1 VAFPLL
7 AELLLGVG
15 VGLAATLLASR
26 VSDTSAAALGL
37 TGHLTTLLFILFR
50 VIGAGVSVVVAQGL
64 GGTTDAGPASRAA
77 QAVARASLGASTW
90 AGLLIALAT
99 VLCAQPLLRLMNA
112 PADVFALALP
122 LLFWLAPAMLL
133 DAWNAAL
140 ASVTRAHLHGQ
151 AALRVIVIVHA
162 VHLGGAALL
171 MLGTPAL
178 PGTALQVPALGLT
191 GFAIALL
198 VSRVLG
204 VALHLWV
211 WRSTLDLRPSW
222 RDWWALPWKGGPAD
236 AAFASANGPPGQADK
251 AQPAARMSIRARG
264 ATQDAGP
271 AGQFPEGCGQKGH
284 PLRCACSAGAQPASA
299 SRLVD
304 APFDPQRISQKQ
316 RRQAL
321 VGVLRIGIPAAAENV
336 LYRVCFMVSVAV
348 AGQLGAQG
356 LAAQAYVL
364 QINYLTLMAGLSIGL
379 AAEIVVGHLA
389 GAGRLHVADRLVRRA
404 LARALLLS
412 ALIAGSAALLAPWL
426 IRLFTQD
433 EAIIALAVKLLAI
446 SVLLEL
452 GRSFNL
458 VVINALRGVGDVKFP
473 FAAGAA
479 SMLIVLAGASWWL
492 GAGPTAGAGG
502 LLQPLGWG
510 LVGVWLAYAADEW
523 VRGLIMWARWRSR
536 AWVPLAHAAR
546 RRARRAAQPD

>member
-1 VAFPLL
+1 MAYPLL
-7 AELLLGVG
+7 GELLLGVG
-15 VGLAATLLASR
+15 VGLVATLLASR

-64 GGTTDAGPASRAA
+64 GSAADGGNRSTAAHSSAA

-99 VLCAQPLLRLMNA
+99 AVFAQPLLRLMNA
-112 PADVFALALP
+112 PDAVFALAFP
-122 LLFWLAPAMLL
+122 LLLWLAPAMLL

-151 AALRVIVIVHA
+151 AALRVIVIVNA
-162 VHLGGAALL
+162 AHLGLAALL
-171 MLGTPAL
+171 MLGTPPL
-178 PGTALQVPALGLT
+178 PGTGLALPALGLT
-191 GFAIALL
+191 GFAIAML

-211 WRSTLDLRPSW
+211 WRSTLDLVPRWS
-222 RDWWALPWKGGPAD
+222 DWWTLPWKKLD
-236 AAFASANGPPGQADK
+236 
-251 AQPAARMSIRARG
+251 
-264 ATQDAGP
+264 
-271 AGQFPEGCGQKGH
+271 
-284 PLRCACSAGAQPASA
+284 
-299 SRLVD
+299 
-304 APFDPQRISQKQ
+304 
-316 RRQAL
+316 
-321 VGVLRIGIPAAAENV
+321 GVLRIGIPAAAENV

-412 ALIAGSAALLAPWL
+412 GLVAGTAALLASWL
-426 IRLFTQD
+426 MRLFTQD

-473 FAAGAA
+473 FAAGAT

-492 GAGPTAGAGG
+492 GARPTDASGSALG
-502 LLQPLGWG
+502 PLGWG

-523 VRGLIMWARWRSR
+523 VRGLIMWGRWRSR

-546 RRARRAAQPD
+546 RRARRAAWPG